1 MSFSILSIFI
11 INSLCLFAKSRNCVN
26 SAAVLIFAD
35 KPIFFLNLSAN
46 FLFALTILFKRPK
59 YFILFNNS
67 SFFFVQLTL
76 HESSPLIDRF
86 LALEALSSKVRETF
100 VEWNFQHMIVNY
112 PGPSLSKHPEVVAED
127 VPSKD
132 IDRVM
137 SSTEDRH

>member
-1 MSFSILSIFI
+1 
-11 INSLCLFAKSRNCVN
+11 
-26 SAAVLIFAD
+26 
-35 KPIFFLNLSAN
+35 
-46 FLFALTILFKRPK
+46 
-59 YFILFNNS
+59 LFNNS

-112 PGPSLSKHPEVVAED
+112 PGPSVSKHPEVVAED

-137 SSTEDRH
+137 SSTKDRHKCHGEKRQKSRILEFVITLLSELKEVDDSQS